1 MGKMDFKPGNML
13 YPLPA
18 VLVTVRDGD
27 GKDNLFTVAWAG
39 TVCTNPP
46 MLSVSVRPSRHSY
59 KMMKETGVF
68 AVNLTTRS
76 MARQTDYCGVRSGRD
91 HDKWEETGLTKEEG
105 KKISVSVIAESP
117 VNIECRVR
125 QVIPLGSHDLF
136 LADVVHVTVDEKY
149 MDEKGG
155 FHLEKA
161 DPIVYSHGKY
171 FDLGTE
177 LGTFGYS
184 VRKKN
189 RKRRKEKGK

>member
-1 MGKMDFKPGNML
+1 M
-13 YPLPA
+13 
-18 VLVTVRDGD
+18 
-27 GKDNLFTVAWAG
+27 
-39 TVCTNPP
+39 
-46 MLSVSVRPSRHSY
+46 
-59 KMMKETGVF
+59 
-68 AVNLTTRS
+68 
-76 MARQTDYCGVRSGRD
+76 
-91 HDKWEETGLTKEEG
+91 
-105 KKISVSVIAESP
+105 
-117 VNIECRVR
+117 
-125 QVIPLGSHDLF
+125 IPLGSHDLF

>member
-1 MGKMDFKPGNML
+1 MDFKPGNML

-105 KKISVSVIAESP
+105 KKIPVSVIAESP